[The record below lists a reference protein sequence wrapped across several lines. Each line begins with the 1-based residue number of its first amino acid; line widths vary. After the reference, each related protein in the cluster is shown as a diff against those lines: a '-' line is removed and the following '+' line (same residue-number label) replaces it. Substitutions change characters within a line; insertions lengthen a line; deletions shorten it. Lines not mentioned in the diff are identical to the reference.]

1 MHNFPEVLFDHKML
15 FYRKIFNGANIS
27 MEHTLKRTTWLS
39 DEVDPTSW
47 DFSKPPENRRKYGTK
62 QVR

>member
-39 DEVDPTSW
+39 DEVDPTS
-47 DFSKPPENRRKYGTK
+47 
-62 QVR
+62 